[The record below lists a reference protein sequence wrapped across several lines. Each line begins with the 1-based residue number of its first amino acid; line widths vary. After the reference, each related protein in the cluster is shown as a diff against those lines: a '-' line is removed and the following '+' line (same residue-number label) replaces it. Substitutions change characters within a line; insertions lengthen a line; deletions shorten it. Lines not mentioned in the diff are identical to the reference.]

1 MREEAN
7 LAGTVLRM
15 VVAVLFGLCAGP
27 LAAEQGEVTGAFG
40 FEFGQVID
48 PAGLKALDGDEDA
61 GLSYAVT
68 PDNAY
73 GPLDEYAITLTPA
86 GHRVYRITA
95 RGSFSSMQRCRDEL
109 VKLERA
115 LERKYVKTSGSK
127 SFGFDDI
134 PVITFGQSPRKIR
147 GKCTGRI
154 LHKTLTLSYIDEDLE
169 QAARDEANPAG
180 IPAQD
185 AGAPRDESGL

>member
-48 PAGLKALDGDEDA
+48 PAGLKALDGDEDG

-73 GPLDEYAITLTPA
+73 GPLDEYAIMLTPA
-86 GHRVYRITA
+86 SHRVYRITA

-109 VKLERA
+109 VELERA

>member
-1 MREEAN
+1 MREEAS
-7 LAGTVLRM
+7 LAGTVPRM
-15 VVAVLFGLCAGP
+15 VAAVLFALCAGP

-48 PAGLKALDGDEDA
+48 PAGLKALDGDED
-61 GLSYAVT
+61 GGQSYAVT

-115 LERKYVKTSGSK
+115 LERKYAKTSGSK

>member
-1 MREEAN
+1 M
-7 LAGTVLRM
+7 AGTVIRT
-15 VVAVLFGLCAGP
+15 AAIVLLGLCAGP

-40 FEFGQVID
+40 FEFGQVVD
-48 PAGLKALDGDEDA
+48 PSGLKALDGDEDG

-73 GPLDEYAITLTPA
+73 GPLDEYAVTLTPA
-86 GHRVYRITA
+86 SHRVYRITA

-109 VKLERA
+109 VELERA
-115 LERKYVKTSGSK
+115 LERKYAKTSGSK
-127 SFGFDDI
+127 SFGFDDV
-134 PVITFGQSPRKIR
+134 PVITFGQTPRKIR

-154 LHKTLTLSYIDEDLE
+154 MHKTLTLSYIDEDLAL
-169 QAARDEANPAG
+169 AARDEANPAG
-180 IPAQD
+180 AAARD